1 MEQSRRRHLDRY
13 AALIESYR
21 DTLDLMSATALG
33 SLDEYL
39 AEAVRYGELLGSLSP
54 APSSILDLGSGVGL
68 PGVPIAMVL
77 PEAQV
82 TLAER
87 RRRRAAFLRIAVSRL
102 GLENANVFGEDV
114 RSLRE
119 QCFDAVVAQAV
130 GRLLEV
136 YELTR
141 HLHGENVWIVS
152 RKGQEWREELE
163 ELEASLG
170 SAAMKAREEPLSR
183 HGRLVAVLL
192 PGGHVCRQSG

>member
-1 MEQSRRRHLDRY
+1 MEQSRPRHLDSY

-21 DTLDLMSATALG
+21 DTLDLMSATALD

-39 AEAVRYGELLGSLSP
+39 AEAVRYGELLRSLSP
-54 APSSILDLGSGVGL
+54 APASILDLGSGVGL

-77 PEAQV
+77 PEARV

-87 RRRRAAFLRIAVSRL
+87 RRRRIAFLRIALSRL
-102 GLENANVFGEDV
+102 GLENASVFGEDV

-119 QCFDAVVAQAV
+119 PRFDAVVAQAV

-170 SAAMKAREEPLSR
+170 STALEAREEPLPR